1 MIVDIGG
8 GTTDIA
14 VISLG
19 GVVVSTSIKVAGDK
33 FDDAIVRFLKKKYNI
48 LIGDR
53 TAEELKINI
62 GTAYPRT
69 EEVYMDVT
77 GRNLI
82 SGLPRKVRVAGNE
95 ILEALEEPMQLV
107 FEAVHNVLERT
118 PPELSAD
125 ISANG
130 ICMTGGGS
138 LLYGL
143 DRMLAE
149 KTKVPCYVAEDAVS
163 CVAIGTGKA
172 LEDLDSYT
180 ASAVRDYKRGEY
192 FNL

>member
-1 MIVDIGG
+1 
-8 GTTDIA
+8 
-14 VISLG
+14 
-19 GVVVSTSIKVAGDK
+19 
-33 FDDAIVRFLKKKYNI
+33 
-48 LIGDR
+48 
-53 TAEELKINI
+53 
-62 GTAYPRT
+62 
-69 EEVYMDVT
+69 MDVT